1 MREVADAFAN
11 REHALIEAP
20 PGIGKTIGYLIPAA
34 LLPRNQKAG
43 HNQHVFDAFTAA
55 DSHKGFADC
64 PRSVSISG
72 NSGDFKRAI
81 ALFMPV

>member
-1 MREVADAFAN
+1 MMMMREVADAFAN

-20 PGIGKTIGYLIPAA
+20 PGIGKTIGYLIGCAFC
-34 LLPRNQKAG
+34 QEIKKAG

-64 PRSVSISG
+64 PRSVSIW
-72 NSGDFKRAI
+72 
-81 ALFMPV
+81 